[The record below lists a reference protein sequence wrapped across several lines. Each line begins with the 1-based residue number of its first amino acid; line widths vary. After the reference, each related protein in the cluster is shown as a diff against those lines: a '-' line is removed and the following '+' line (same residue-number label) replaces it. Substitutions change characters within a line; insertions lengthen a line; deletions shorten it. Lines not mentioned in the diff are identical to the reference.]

1 MYVCMS
7 MRENNARSGEWIGCR
22 QLDEEEGGMKI
33 KSNYLNAFHVANLS
47 LSLSLHFIVM
57 CLLSFF
63 LSFFFVL
70 FFSHFIFSVLFLA
83 VRRPPIFRGRSFLS
97 QNLEGMCYVYGGW
110 KRIIT
115 CFRCKLLVI
124 VRICVSNRKFSFAI
138 NKLLIK
144 LRIIREKFY
153 FNSTLRS
160 FLLKNTYILL
170 TVHFIKN
177 SFLWKL

>member
-1 MYVCMS
+1 MNRMS
-7 MRENNARSGEWIGCR
+7 STWWGGGRNENQKQLFKCVPRREP
-22 QLDEEEGGMKI
+22 
-33 KSNYLNAFHVANLS
+33 FS
-47 LSLSLHFIVM
+47 LSLSPFHCYVFVK
-57 CLLSFF
+57 FF
-63 LSFFFVL
+63 LSFFFFVL

-160 FLLKNTYILL
+160 FLLKNAYILL